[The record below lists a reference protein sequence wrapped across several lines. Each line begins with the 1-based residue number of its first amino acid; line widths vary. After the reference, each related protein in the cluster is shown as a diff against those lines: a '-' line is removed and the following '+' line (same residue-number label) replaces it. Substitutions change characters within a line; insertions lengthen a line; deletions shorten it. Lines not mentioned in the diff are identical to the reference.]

1 MKERIAEAFIELVNE
16 KKSFKIGVL
25 ELCQKAGISKP
36 TFYKYFADKYAVTEY
51 IFRREIIEPM
61 ESLAAQRIN
70 GAPLDG
76 RSITADFYRS
86 FFRRK
91 EFYSI
96 LIREDKQNS
105 LIDTIIESL
114 VETNRNL
121 MKISLS
127 DFSET
132 DIDYIAY
139 RHAALQ
145 AALLKKWMHDGMTVS
160 PEKMAEYYYFEYEDS
175 RTDLLKFKKVK

>member
-1 MKERIAEAFIELVNE
+1 MRERITEAFIELVAE
-16 KKSFKIGVL
+16 QKSFKVGVA
-25 ELCQKAGISKP
+25 EICKKAGISKP
-36 TFYKYFADKYAVTEY
+36 TFYKYFADKYAVTEH
-51 IFRREIIEPM
+51 IFRKEIIEPM
-61 ESLAAQRIN
+61 ESLAAERVN

-76 RSITADFYRS
+76 LSITADFYRS
-86 FFRRK
+86 FFRRR

-114 VETNRNL
+114 IETNRDL
-121 MKISLS
+121 LKKSFP

-160 PEKMAEYYYFEYEDS
+160 PEKMAEYYYFEYES
-175 RTDLLKFKKVK
+175 NSADLLNAKKVK